1 MKKKL
6 TNKIMSLDV
15 ESNGLWGEPIS
26 IGLTVEQDGKIIDRW
41 EACFIDESKQ
51 YNEWITEN
59 VIQPLKENKKV
70 FHLSNYENL
79 LKRFAER
86 YRHYCSDNGHT
97 VIYHMGHIV
106 EANLF
111 KELVSHGYIGE
122 WDAPYT
128 PIEVSALLAAC
139 GYDMDSV
146 DKLAEL
152 GLIEKPS
159 ESQRHQ
165 ALYDAEVAGRAYWF
179 LDRKSVV

>member
-1 MKKKL
+1 ML

-26 IGLTVEQDGKIIDRW
+26 IGFTIEEDEKILKKY

-51 YNEWITEN
+51 YNDWVQKN
-59 VIQPLKENKKV
+59 VIEPMKKNENILRSSSYEELLQWFADYYKKYK
-70 FHLSNYENL
+70 NEY
-79 LKRFAER
+79 
-86 YRHYCSDNGHT
+86 T
-97 VIYHMGHIV
+97 VLYHMGHIV

-111 KELVSHGYIGE
+111 KELVSSGYIGE

-128 PIEVSALLAAC
+128 PIEISVLLVAC
-139 GYDMDSV
+139 GYNMDSV

-159 ESQRHQ
+159 ESQKHQ
-165 ALYDAEVAGRAYWF
+165 ALYDAKITGRAYWF
-179 LDRKSVV
+179 LKKELEK

>member
-1 MKKKL
+1 MNSLPK
-6 TNKIMSLDV
+6 KIMSLDV

-26 IGLTVEQDGKIIDRW
+26 IGFTIEEDGKILEKH

-51 YNEWITEN
+51 YNEWVQKNGIEPMK
-59 VIQPLKENKKV
+59 QNKSIL
-70 FHLSNYENL
+70 HLSSYEEL
-79 LKRFAER
+79 LLWFADHYNR
-86 YRHYCSDNGHT
+86 YKTEYT
-97 VIYHMGHIV
+97 VLYHMGHIV

-111 KELVSHGYIGE
+111 KELVSGGYIGE

-159 ESQRHQ
+159 ESQTHQ
-165 ALYDAEVAGRAYWF
+165 ALYDAEITCKAYWF
-179 LDRKSVV
+179 LKALLEK